1 MGRSAPTSFIILDA
15 QSVKTAENKG
25 YDGGKK
31 ISGIKRHLAVDINGW
46 PQAIHITTANVSER
60 DGAVALLALNSEQF
74 RLVKRVM
81 ADGGYTGE
89 NFAGLVQ
96 SSSMTR
102 FSVVLPFAA
111 ASNISGSLVST
122 PGKPQNDLKHG
133 RITPQRWVVERSF
146 SWLDKC
152 RRLWRNCER
161 YLQTSRIVVA
171 LAFIRL
177 LLKRY

>member
-15 QSVKTAENKG
+15 QSVKNTETAENKG
-25 YDGGKK
+25 YDGSKK
-31 ISGIKRHLAVDINGW
+31 ISDIKRHFAVDINGW

-96 SSSMTR
+96 STIGAEMIIAKQS
-102 FSVVLPFAA
+102 
-111 ASNISGSLVST
+111 
-122 PGKPQNDLKHG
+122 DLKHG
-133 RITPQRWVVERSF
+133 RITHSGG
-146 SWLDKC
+146 WLNDPLVGWINVGAYGATANVTYKLFE
-152 RRLWRNCER
+152 LW
-161 YLQTSRIVVA
+161 
-171 LAFIRL
+171 
-177 LLKRY
+177 

>member
-15 QSVKTAENKG
+15 QSVKNTEAAENKG

-31 ISGIKRHLAVDINGW
+31 VSGIKRHLAVDINGW

-60 DGAVALLALNSEQF
+60 DGAAALLALNSEQF

-96 SSSMTR
+96 NMIGAEMIIAKQS
-102 FSVVLPFAA
+102 
-111 ASNISGSLVST
+111 
-122 PGKPQNDLKHG
+122 DLKHG

-152 RRLWRNCER
+152 RRLWHNCER
-161 YLQTSRIVVA
+161 YLQTSRIMVA